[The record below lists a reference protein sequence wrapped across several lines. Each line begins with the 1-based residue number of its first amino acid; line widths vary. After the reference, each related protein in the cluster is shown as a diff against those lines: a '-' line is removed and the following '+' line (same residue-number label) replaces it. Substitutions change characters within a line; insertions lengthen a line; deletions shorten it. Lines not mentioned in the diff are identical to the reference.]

1 MKKLYGILKSFLI
14 APFII
19 YIFDTM
25 AVGVDLYIPINIAT
39 IVIVGLLGVP
49 GFIMLVLLLLVF
61 FGGG

>member
-14 APFII
+14 TPFII

-25 AVGVDLYIPINIAT
+25 AVGVDLYIPVNIAT

>member
-1 MKKLYGILKSFLI
+1 
-14 APFII
+14 
-19 YIFDTM
+19 M

-49 GFIMLVLLLLVF
+49 GFIILVLLLLVF